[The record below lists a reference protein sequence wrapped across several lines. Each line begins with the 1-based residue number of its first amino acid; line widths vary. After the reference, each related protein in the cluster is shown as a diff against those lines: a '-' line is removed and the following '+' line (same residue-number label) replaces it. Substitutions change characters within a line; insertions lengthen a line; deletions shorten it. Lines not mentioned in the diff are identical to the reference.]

1 MKKHWHINP
10 LPPPDESTDGGFVSF
25 ALLLF
30 VIIGPLIYFGPELRT
45 IETWLVDIYRTVVGS
60 YRSGTGSSPSLNKV
74 RLGT

>member
-45 IETWLVDIYRTVVGS
+45 IETWLVDIYRTVEMWLLPI
-60 YRSGTGSSPSLNKV
+60 RNWFLTLAE
-74 RLGT
+74 